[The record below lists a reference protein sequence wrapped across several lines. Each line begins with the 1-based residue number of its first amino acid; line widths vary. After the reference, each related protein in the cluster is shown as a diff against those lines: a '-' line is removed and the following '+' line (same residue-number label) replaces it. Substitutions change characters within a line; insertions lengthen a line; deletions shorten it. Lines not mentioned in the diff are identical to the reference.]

1 MLVVT
6 SKVNDVAH
14 RLPFHSGVVHGLSS
28 QTPSLQSCTV
38 EPPYEIAC
46 THQPSDVSARSVM
59 LEVAAEMLVYVS
71 TWPFWRSLAASP
83 RTANA
88 PSSRLIEISPFVP
101 LVESMVL
108 EHVCVLSTGGGGDG
122 GGGDGGDA
130 HGLLDHTKVAS

>member
-59 LEVAAEMLVYVS
+59 LEVAAAMSVYVAR
-71 TWPFWRSLAASP
+71 WPFWRSVAASP
-83 RTANA
+83 RAANA
-88 PSSRLIEISPFVP
+88 PPSRLIEMTPVVA
-101 LVESMVL
+101 LVESIAL

-122 GGGDGGDA
+122 GGGDGVDA